1 MSWFQLDPHSVAE
14 RARAA
19 GRPPELPSLGSSIW
33 RGIVGFT
40 LVSIAGFVPWAVF
53 GRWFYRQVGEAGLY
67 VVCAVAFI
75 GLSGPLLHRLI
86 VGPGSLSRFYKLFGL
101 SFAAYSVAWIVGWMS
116 LRGHP
121 GSLVGLFAG
130 TALMGW
136 MLARAFDARDKTV
149 VVILALF
156 ALNSLGY
163 FVGGVVEGAVIGLKD
178 LAGWGIAK
186 PVQVVTA
193 KLLWGVFYGIGFG
206 AGLGIAY
213 HFCQGPHRLALA
225 ALSNPASGTEPVAP
239 AGSPSSGNRPGID
252 RD

>member
-1 MSWFQLDPHSVAE
+1 MSWFQLDPDSVVE

-19 GRPPELPSLGSSIW
+19 GSPSELPSLGSSIR

-40 LVSIAGFVPWAVF
+40 VVSIAGFVPWAVF
-53 GRWFYRQVGEAGLY
+53 GRWFYRQVGEGGLY
-67 VVCAVAFI
+67 TVCAVAFI
-75 GLSGPLLHRLI
+75 GLSGPLLHPLI
-86 VGPGSLSRFYKLFGL
+86 VGPGSLPRFYKLFGV
-101 SFAAYSVAWIVGWMS
+101 SFTAYSVAWIVGWMS

-121 GSLVGLFAG
+121 GSLAGLFAG

-136 MLARAFDARDKTV
+136 MLARAFDATNKTV
-149 VVILALF
+149 TVIIALF

-163 FVGGVVEGAVIGLKD
+163 FVGGVVEGAVINLKD
-178 LAGWGIAK
+178 LSGWGITK

-213 HFCQGPHRLALA
+213 HLCQAPHRLALA
-225 ALSNPASGTEPVAP
+225 ALSDRASVTDPLASG
-239 AGSPSSGNRPGID
+239 G
-252 RD
+252 